1 MLRLIALALTTLLAA
16 SGCATVSGS
25 PDAGPLASI
34 ADSLGK
40 LADNR
45 LLTAV
50 GQDAADTLAWVEEQ
64 KAAGKLSDLAAF
76 RAAQCPTA
84 IMLATADLKAKIAQ
98 LQAMLKAED
107 EKLTAF
113 GALDGPHLILF
124 LTKLRYGPAGA
135 PGSDPKAMI
144 ASIKHDVAERVTAV
158 ADSCRAIL
166 PIREMAEI
174 LRLAAKSGLV
184 VGTSGTA
191 VPFLNALP

>member
-1 MLRLIALALTTLLAA
+1 MLRLVALSLSVLALT
-16 SGCATVSGS
+16 GCATSGGGLI
-25 PDAGPLASI
+25 ATI
-34 ADSLGK
+34 ADSLGQ

-50 GQDAADTLAWVEEQ
+50 GQDAADTLAWVAEQ

-84 IMLATADLKAKIAQ
+84 ITLATADLKAKIAA
-98 LQAMLKAED
+98 LQAALKAE
-107 EKLTAF
+107 EAKGTAM
-113 GALDGPHLILF
+113 GALDGPHLILA

-135 PGSDPKAMI
+135 PGSDPKALI

-166 PIREMAEI
+166 PMHQMAE
-174 LRLAAKSGLV
+174 LMKLALKAGLV
-184 VGTSGTA
+184 GGTGGA
-191 VPFLNALP
+191 ALPFLPTLR